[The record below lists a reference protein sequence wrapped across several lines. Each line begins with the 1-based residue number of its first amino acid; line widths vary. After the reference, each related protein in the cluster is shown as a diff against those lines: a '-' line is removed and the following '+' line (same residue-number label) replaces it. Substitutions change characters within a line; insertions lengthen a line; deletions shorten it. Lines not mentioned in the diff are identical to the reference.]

1 MVDKVIVDDVNLAE
15 EVVKLKQSNEELQKA
30 KEDEEKKR
38 KEAEIALVNF
48 RPAPVDVVLEEP
60 RVYAK
65 KLKELGGNNPVTN
78 REFLDTSIKFRE
90 STLLKYGKD
99 VWSDNGQPT
108 STTKAVAS
116 TIQSLLDECP
126 TDEEFRY
133 KLNMALQDDPNVVK
147 LLASKRK

>member
-1 MVDKVIVDDVNLAE
+1 MVDEEVNLAE

-48 RPAPVDVVLEEP
+48 RPAPANEVLEEP
-60 RVYAK
+60 KVYAK
-65 KLKELGGNNPVTN
+65 KLKELGSNNPVTN

-99 VWSDNGQPT
+99 VWSDNGQTTP
-108 STTKAVAS
+108 TTKAVAS
-116 TIQSLLDECP
+116 TIKSLLDECP
-126 TDEEFRY
+126 SDEEFRY